1 MFSTIS
7 ENPFKAAGKLANE
20 ATKKMIKTNYELG
33 RPEWQPKW
41 ESNTTMQF
49 GQVTVKFLI

>member
-7 ENPFKAAGKLANE
+7 ENPFKASGKLAND
-20 ATKKMIKTNYELG
+20 TTRKMISTQYSLG

-41 ESNTTMQF
+41 ESNTTTQF
-49 GQVTVKFLI
+49 GQVTA